1 MCGEHLMRANS
12 IVWLAAFLLGLIGI
26 AAAAAAPD
34 LKAVESKPLFKCS
47 EAEVGA
53 YIGHMQQAEPDL
65 RKRIVRLA
73 RKNLGQPYAIYL
85 LGEMPFETYDPQ
97 PIYCLTKSDCVVFA
111 EHTYAMSLTGS
122 WPEFMKLLQRI
133 RYRDGQIGVA
143 TRNHYTEADW
153 VKSNQWLVTEIT
165 GEIAGDKAVPF
176 EERIDRKK
184 FLKGRYD
191 LDVNIPVEVHR
202 DSYLPYTEIDLAEGK
217 LQDGDFVNVVR
228 GVVKPGKSPAEAA
241 KGSVF
246 VGHVG
251 FVAHG
256 PDGTLRMIHS
266 TPPQVREEP
275 IAEYIARS
283 TAKAAELDAEG
294 KPRLVGFKFLRLADD
309 PLANLRKLDGPAAP
323 KVSLP
328 LDDAS
333 AFWQER
339 LP

>member
-1 MCGEHLMRANS
+1 
-12 IVWLAAFLLGLIGI
+12 
-26 AAAAAAPD
+26 
-34 LKAVESKPLFKCS
+34 
-47 EAEVGA
+47 
-53 YIGHMQQAEPDL
+53 MQQAEPDL

-73 RKNLGQPYAIYL
+73 RKNLGQPYDIYL

-111 EHTYAMSLTGS
+111 EHTYAMALTGS

-153 VKSNQWLVTEIT
+153 VKSNQWLVTDIT

-202 DSYLPYTEIDLAEGK
+202 DSICRTRRSTSAEGK

-228 GVVKPGKSPAEAA
+228 GVVKPGKSPAEAV
-241 KGSVF
+241 KGQRVCRACGIRGSWPRWHAPHDSFDATPSARRTDRGVHCSF
-246 VGHVG
+246 
-251 FVAHG
+251 
-256 PDGTLRMIHS
+256 DGQGCRAGCGRQAAAGGL
-266 TPPQVREEP
+266 QVSAASR
-275 IAEYIARS
+275 RS
-283 TAKAAELDAEG
+283 ACE
-294 KPRLVGFKFLRLADD
+294 
-309 PLANLRKLDGPAAP
+309 
-323 KVSLP
+323 
-328 LDDAS
+328 S
-333 AFWQER
+333 A
-339 LP
+339 